1 MQRQT
6 DTHLHVNGLN
16 PLRGGDLLDDVDCL
30 GNLVHNVCPCRRTRG
45 LGHIPL
51 KMYHFPN
58 HDLSC
63 NERDANIRAGITEAD
78 LDFAVDTTSLFAS
91 RKLELPPLLLF
102 LLLGAFL
109 RPLLRC
115 GIEATEKWNESYIK

>member
-1 MQRQT
+1 
-6 DTHLHVNGLN
+6 
-16 PLRGGDLLDDVDCL
+16 
-30 GNLVHNVCPCRRTRG
+30 
-45 LGHIPL
+45 
-51 KMYHFPN
+51 MYHFPN